1 MTILFSFVESL
12 HVAVLQV
19 DGLVPL
25 PVPVVPE
32 VPVPAS
38 VIRTVIRVRVVD
50 EDSSCL
56 LNILSLQIIDDIEPI
71 IEETLI
77 IEVDVVDNVLAR
89 DVLIDWPPTTVGL
102 AVEPDTTR
110 VESTGVLNNHQT
122 YLSSLFLFCAH
133 AAIDSSSTTMLM

>member
-25 PVPVVPE
+25 PVPIVPE

-56 LNILSLQIIDDIEPI
+56 LNILSLQIIDEIESI

-89 DVLIDWPPTTVGL
+89 DVLIDWPATTVGL
-102 AVEPDTTR
+102 AVEEPGVWVIEEPR
-110 VESTGVLNNHQT
+110 EGVL
-122 YLSSLFLFCAH
+122 
-133 AAIDSSSTTMLM
+133 DVDR

>member
-1 MTILFSFVESL
+1 LAIISCYVESL

-19 DGLVPL
+19 DGFVPL

-38 VIRTVIRVRVVD
+38 VLRTVIRIRVVN

-56 LNILSLQIIDDIEPI
+56 LHILSLQIIDDIEPI

-89 DVLIDWPPTTVGL
+89 DVLIDWPPTAVGL
-102 AVEPDTTR
+102 TVEEPGVGI
-110 VESTGVLNNHQT
+110 VEEPGEGVL
-122 YLSSLFLFCAH
+122 
-133 AAIDSSSTTMLM
+133 DVD

>member
-12 HVAVLQV
+12 NVAVLQV

-38 VIRTVIRVRVVD
+38 VIRTVIRVRVVN

-56 LNILSLQIIDDIEPI
+56 LHILSLQIIDDIEPI

-89 DVLIDWPPTTVGL
+89 DVLIDWPATAVGL
-102 AVEPDTTR
+102 AVEEPGVGVIEEPR
-110 VESTGVLNNHQT
+110 EGVLD
-122 YLSSLFLFCAH
+122 
-133 AAIDSSSTTMLM
+133 IDR

>member
-1 MTILFSFVESL
+1 MTNIFSFVESL

-25 PVPVVPE
+25 PVSIVPE
-32 VPVPAS
+32 VPVPPR

-50 EDSSCL
+50 EDSPFL
-56 LNILSLQIIDDIEPI
+56 LHILSLQIIDDIESI

-89 DVLIDWPPTTVGL
+89 DVLIDWPPTAVGL
-102 AVEPDTTR
+102 AVEEPGVGV
-110 VESTGVLNNHQT
+110 VEEPREGVLD
-122 YLSSLFLFCAH
+122 
-133 AAIDSSSTTMLM
+133 IDR

>member
-12 HVAVLQV
+12 NVAVLQV

-38 VIRTVIRVRVVD
+38 VIRTVIRVRVVN

-56 LNILSLQIIDDIEPI
+56 LHILSLQIIDDIEPI

-89 DVLIDWPPTTVGL
+89 DVLIDWPATTVGL
-102 AVEPDTTR
+102 ALEEPG
-110 VESTGVLNNHQT
+110 VGVIEEPSEGVLD
-122 YLSSLFLFCAH
+122 
-133 AAIDSSSTTMLM
+133 IDR